1 MDQKVGQATGPE
13 VFVQVG
19 HLARLLGASLSLALR
34 SPIVH
39 CSVFPP
45 RTTSDLALL
54 RSNAAS
60 RSQHLNVLK
69 GSIPYSF
76 QALGN
81 DVHSDFHVAT
91 RHVSGI
97 SVPAEEELKIS
108 VSCASR
114 RGMMPASL
122 WGSPAGAGIREKEWA
137 NVKRTQSSPG
147 LDFFECWSGNILSG
161 KMLLASNDHQSSGE
175 IRVHYA
181 AGVVLL
187 LRHMA
192 E

>member
-1 MDQKVGQATGPE
+1 MDQKVGQATGPA

-34 SPIVH
+34 SPIVD

-54 RSNAAS
+54 RSNSAS

-69 GSIPYSF
+69 GSIPYSS

-91 RHVSGI
+91 RHVPGI

-122 WGSPAGAGIREKEWA
+122 GGVLQARGFVKKSGVTSKVRNRVQVWIFSNVGLGISYRE
-137 NVKRTQSSPG
+137 RCS
-147 LDFFECWSGNILSG
+147 
-161 KMLLASNDHQSSGE
+161 
-175 IRVHYA
+175 
-181 AGVVLL
+181 
-187 LRHMA
+187 
-192 E
+192 